1 MAGTFAG
8 YEIVASTKNFLVTCE
23 DDVVA
28 RNQAIAVGNIC
39 EWDLNI
45 LQDLFST
52 EFQYDKT
59 IDHGVWVNVLKDD
72 PSRTWNG
79 VNYGYET
86 QESSRIVI
94 GRAFTPPPPSPPMF
108 ALDPPLDPGPNYAQ
122 AVIEF
127 PQRVFVAELVEI
139 LMAFTGYGWNA
150 GYSNGE
156 ALSGISGALLHPYGY
171 YPTGQGPRVNQW
183 LNGGRPD
190 FISKT
195 DPTDQNFVSFGCGI
209 LFINYL
215 VHQLGFDLKTV
226 IKAGGDTFA
235 ETYHRLTGKPA
246 NSAFGTFINLINAH
260 ADPKGQ
266 TFAALDNV
274 FPLYDPP
281 QRTVSLNPGDPVTK
295 IPVPDP
301 KPHSFPIK
309 SGFFCPEKNYDFLE
323 TLSIVEDPFYAHSR
337 GLLNATF
344 AWQIDGNNISMPS
357 GGGWGSINLN
367 TPVTVRN
374 PDKTVTTIAN
384 STTLRFFIRNSWNGS
399 ELFLK
404 NTDMRGNVSVTIG
417 AFCTESNIAKDPW
430 TSTTYDEDLVAVTW
444 SDAND
449 QLKKDRQRCNPFFAT
464 IDNSI
469 WGLSATL
476 SDVKNRPD
484 PPSER
489 TLKRVVDAVQV
500 VLKAAGQYAEHA
512 NLTRAEVLQQ
522 LNVPGA
528 LRSPFEPLSD
538 RTLRS
543 LPGQLPPHSAIE
555 AMPTEGTTKAP
566 KPPET
571 QVKAAKPAAG
581 TARAARPAKRAKP
594 ATSRRKRGKS

>member
-8 YEIVASTKNFLVTCE
+8 YEIVASTKNFLITCE

-28 RNQAIAVGNIC
+28 RNQATAIGYIC
-39 EWDLNI
+39 ESDLDT

-72 PSRTWNG
+72 PARTWNG
-79 VNYGYET
+79 QNHGYET
-86 QESSRIVI
+86 EESSRIII
-94 GRAFTPPPPSPPMF
+94 GRAFTPPPPPPPTF
-108 ALDPPLDPGPNYAQ
+108 VTDPPAVPGPNYAR

-139 LMAFTGYGWNA
+139 LMGFTGYGWNA

-190 FISKT
+190 FVSKT
-195 DPTDQNFVSFGCGI
+195 DPTDQNFVTFGCGI

-215 VHQLGFDLKTV
+215 VHQLGFDLKAV
-226 IKAGGDTFA
+226 IRAGGDTLA

-246 NSAFGTFINLINAH
+246 SSAFDTFIKLINAH
-260 ADPKGQ
+260 VDPAKQ
-266 TFAALDNV
+266 TFVAVDNI
-274 FPLYDPP
+274 FPLYDLPR
-281 QRTVSLNPGDPVTK
+281 RTVSIDSGGQVTQ

-301 KPHSFPIK
+301 KPHSFPIRP
-309 SGFFCPEKNYDFLE
+309 GLFCPEKPYDFLE
-323 TLSIVEDPFYAHSR
+323 TRSIVEAHFYAHCT
-337 GLLNATF
+337 GLLNAGF
-344 AWQIDGNNISMPS
+344 AWQIDGNNISTPS
-357 GGGWGSINLN
+357 VGNWGSINLN

-374 PDKTVTTIAN
+374 PDRTVTAITN
-384 STTLRFFIRNSWNGS
+384 STTLQYFIRYSWNSS

-404 NTDMRGNVSVTIG
+404 NTDIRGNCSVTLG
-417 AFCTESNIAKDPW
+417 VFCEELGIANDPQI
-430 TSTTYDEDLVAVTW
+430 STTYDEDLVAVTW

-449 QLKKDRQRCNPFFAT
+449 QLSKDRRRCNPFYAAV
-464 IDNSI
+464 DKSI

-476 SDVKNRPD
+476 SDAKNRPD

-489 TLKRVVDAVQV
+489 GLKQVIDAVSV
-500 VLKAAGQYAEHA
+500 VLEAAGQYAEGAH
-512 NLTRAEVLQQ
+512 LTRAEVLQQ

-538 RTLRS
+538 RSLRS
-543 LPGQLPPHSAIE
+543 AQQQVPQQSAIE
-555 AMPTEGTTKAP
+555 A
-566 KPPET
+566 
-571 QVKAAKPAAG
+571 KPAQTKTPQTKTTQAKLAE
-581 TARAARPAKRAKP
+581 TKTTKRAKP
-594 ATSRRKRGKS
+594 ARGRAKRGKS

>member
-8 YEIVASTKNFLVTCE
+8 YEIVASTKNFLITCE

-28 RNQAIAVGNIC
+28 RNQATAIGYIC
-39 EWDLNI
+39 ESDLNI

-59 IDHGVWVNVLKDD
+59 IDHSVWVNVLKDD
-72 PSRTWNG
+72 PARNWNG
-79 VNYGYET
+79 QNYGYET
-86 QESSRIVI
+86 KQSSRIII
-94 GRAFTPPPPSPPMF
+94 GRSFTPPPPPPPAF
-108 ALDPPLDPGPNYAQ
+108 VTDPPPDPGPNYAR

-139 LMAFTGYGWNA
+139 LMAFTGYGWNP

-171 YPTGQGPRVNQW
+171 YDTNQGPRVNQW

-190 FISKT
+190 FIGKT

-215 VHQLGFDLKTV
+215 VHQLGRDLKSV
-226 IKAGGDTFA
+226 IRAGGDTLA

-246 NSAFGTFINLINAH
+246 SSAFDTFIKLIDAH

-266 TFAALDNV
+266 TFAALDNI
-274 FPLYDPP
+274 FPLYDLP
-281 QRTVSLNPGDPVTK
+281 RRSVSLDPGNPVTQ
-295 IPVPDP
+295 IPVSDP
-301 KPHSFPIK
+301 KPQSFPIK
-309 SGFFCPEKNYDFLE
+309 PGLFCPEKSYDFLE
-323 TLSIVEDPFYAHSR
+323 TRSIVEAPFYARST
-337 GLLNATF
+337 GLLNAGF
-344 AWQIDGNNISMPS
+344 AWQIDGKNISMPS

-374 PDKTVTTIAN
+374 PDRTVTTITN
-384 STTLRFFIRNSWNGS
+384 STTLRYFIRYSWNGS

-404 NTDMRGNVSVTIG
+404 NTDIRGNCSVTLG
-417 AFCTESNIAKDPW
+417 VFCEELGIANDPQ
-430 TSTTYDEDLVAVTW
+430 TSTTAPGDLEAVTW

-449 QLKKDRQRCNPFFAT
+449 QLGKDRRRCNPFHAT
-464 IDNSI
+464 VDKSI
-469 WGLSATL
+469 WGLTAAL
-476 SDVKNRPD
+476 SDAKNRPD

-489 TLKRVVDAVQV
+489 GLKQIIDAVAV
-500 VLKAAGQYAEHA
+500 VLKAAGQYAEGAH
-512 NLTRAEVLQQ
+512 LTRAEVLQQ

-528 LRSPFEPLSD
+528 LRSQFEPLSD
-538 RTLRS
+538 RSLRS
-543 LPGQLPPHSAIE
+543 GQRQVVPQSAVEPREMQKARVKEAKPG
-555 AMPTEGTTKAP
+555 K
-566 KPPET
+566 K
-571 QVKAAKPAAG
+571 AKPASG
-581 TARAARPAKRAKP
+581 
-594 ATSRRKRGKS
+594 RRKRRKT

>member
-1 MAGTFAG
+1 MPGTFAG
-8 YEIVASTKNFLVTCE
+8 YEIVASTKNFLITCE

-28 RNQAIAVGNIC
+28 RNQATAIGYIC
-39 EWDLNI
+39 ESDLNT

-59 IDHGVWVNVLKDD
+59 IDHTVWVNVLKDD

-79 VNYGYET
+79 QNHGYET
-86 QESSRIVI
+86 EESSRIII
-94 GRAFTPPPPSPPMF
+94 GKSFTPPPPPPPTF
-108 ALDPPLDPGPNYAQ
+108 VTDPPADSGPNYAR
-122 AVIEF
+122 AVMEF

-190 FISKT
+190 FIGKT

-215 VHQLGFDLKTV
+215 VHQLGFDLKSV
-226 IKAGGDTFA
+226 IRAGGDTLA
-235 ETYHRLTGKPA
+235 ETYNRLTGKPA
-246 NSAFGTFINLINAH
+246 SSAFGTFINLINPH
-260 ADPKGQ
+260 VDPTRQ
-266 TFAALDNV
+266 TFVASDNI
-274 FPLYDPP
+274 FPLYDQP
-281 QRTVSLNPGDPVTK
+281 RRSVSISPGAPAVK

-301 KPHSFPIK
+301 KPHSFPIRP
-309 SGFFCPEKNYDFLE
+309 GFFCPEKSYDFLE
-323 TLSIVEDPFYAHSR
+323 TRSIVENPYYARST
-337 GLLNATF
+337 GLLNAGF

-374 PDKTVTTIAN
+374 PDRTVTPITN
-384 STTLRFFIRNSWNGS
+384 STTLNFFIRSSWNSS

-404 NTDMRGNVSVTIG
+404 NTDIRGNCSVTLG
-417 AFCTESNIAKDPW
+417 VFCSELGIAKDPF
-430 TSTTYDEDLVAVTW
+430 TSTTYDDDLLAVTW
-444 SDAND
+444 TDAND
-449 QLKKDRQRCNPFFAT
+449 QLSKDRRRCNPFYAT
-464 IDNSI
+464 VDKSV
-469 WGLSATL
+469 WGLTAALT
-476 SDVKNRPD
+476 DVKNRPD

-489 TLKRVVDAVQV
+489 GLKQIIDAVSV
-500 VLKAAGQYAEHA
+500 VLEAAGKYAEGAH
-512 NLTRAEVLQQ
+512 LTRAEVLQQ

-538 RTLRS
+538 RSLRNVQQQQA
-543 LPGQLPPHSAIE
+543 PQAAIQL
-555 AMPTEGTTKAP
+555 M
-566 KPPET
+566 PPET
-571 QVKAAKPAAG
+571 KTPHAKTPQAKTTQAKPAE
-581 TARAARPAKRAKP
+581 AKSTKQAKPRGRRTRRAKP
-594 ATSRRKRGKS
+594 